1 MEIIEKVWD
10 NIISLKIL
18 KDNKHLKGA
27 YLISY
32 VMACKHWGI
41 KYYQILPNIT
51 KYYQIL
57 SNIISY
63 FY

>member
-27 YLISY
+27 YCNKLCN
-32 VMACKHWGI
+32 A
-41 KYYQILPNIT
+41 L
-51 KYYQIL
+51 
-57 SNIISY
+57 
-63 FY
+63 